1 MLPSRPPAIAGVSA
15 GKQALIM
22 TVYPSIAATGAGK
35 ALGRLYEVFPTRVG
49 GIKLSHLLFPL
60 PTSPFAILLY
70 GYLKVAG
77 EVYVLTNRSVQ
88 IRTSLGNQ
96 LKREVPLSQVDQVVI
111 RQEPGQEFYPAADI
125 YLLNKGGQTI
135 MSLPGVLRAEV
146 FRQSIL
152 EAQSAQGRVAA
163 SLATINARHA
173 G

>member
-1 MLPSRPPAIAGVSA
+1 MSPARPPAIAGVSA
-15 GKQALIM
+15 KQALIM
-22 TVYPSIAATGAGK
+22 TVYPSIAGTAPGK
-35 ALGRLYEVFPTRVG
+35 LLGRLYESMPTRVG

-60 PTSPFAILLY
+60 PTSIIAVQIYLH
-70 GYLKVAG
+70 LKVFG
-77 EVYVLTNRSVQ
+77 EVYCLTNRSVQ

-96 LKREVPLSQVDQVVI
+96 LKREVPLKDIDQVVI

-125 YLLNKGGQTI
+125 YLLNKAGQTI

-152 EAQSAQGRVAA
+152 EAKSAQDRVAA

>member
-1 MLPSRPPAIAGVSA
+1 MSLTRPPAIAGVSA
-15 GKQALIM
+15 KQALIM
-22 TVYPSIAATGAGK
+22 TVYPSIGGTALGK
-35 ALGRLYEVFPTRVG
+35 SLGRLYESMPVRVG

-60 PTSPFAILLY
+60 PTAIIAIQVYLH
-70 GYLKVAG
+70 LKVFG
-77 EVYVLTNRSVQ
+77 EVYCLTNRSLQ

-96 LKREVPLSQVDQVVI
+96 LKREVPLKDIEQVVI

-125 YLLNKGGQTI
+125 YLLNKAGQTI

-152 EAQSAQGRVAA
+152 EARAAQARVAA